1 MLKPLCLVCLLS
13 FTFLLSHS
21 QNDNYS
27 IGSRSAGVANAALSY
42 NDVWSL
48 WQNQAGIAS
57 LKQITAGTFYEDKF
71 LIPDFALEAFG
82 IVYPLKKGLGVIG
95 FSYTGYG
102 NNIYNEKKAGV
113 AYAKSFGDIISFAIQ
128 LDYLNLFIGDGYGS
142 HNSFAAEAGFQAKL
156 LPELTLAAH
165 IYNPSRTTLTNYINE
180 SIPTILRVGLAY
192 TFSDRVI
199 CSIESEKDV
208 TQEANFKVGIEYHA
222 AKPFYLRAGI
232 STNPVSDA
240 FGFGLDI
247 KDFKLDISE
256 TIYQQLG
263 SSPSISLSYIFK

>member
-27 IGSRSAGVANAALSY
+27 IGSRSAGVANASLSY
-42 NDVWSL
+42 SDVWSL
-48 WQNQAGIAS
+48 WQNQAGIAT
-57 LKQITAGTFYEDKF
+57 LKQITLGTFYEDKF
-71 LIPDFALEAFG
+71 LIPDLALEAFG
-82 IVYPLKKGLGVIG
+82 IVIPTKTLGVFG

-102 NNIYNEKKAGV
+102 NSLYNEKKAGL
-113 AYAKSFGDIISFAIQ
+113 AYAKSYGDIISFAIQ
-128 LDYLNLFIGDGYGS
+128 MDYLYIYIGDGYGS

-156 LPELTLAAH
+156 LPELILSAH
-165 IYNPSRTTLTNYINE
+165 IYNPSRAKFSSYDNE
-180 SIPTILRVGLAY
+180 TIPTILRVGLAY

-199 CSIESEKDV
+199 CSIETEKDV
-208 TQEANFKVGIEYHA
+208 SKEANFKAGLEYHPVN
-222 AKPFYLRAGI
+222 KFYLRAGI

-247 KDFKLDISE
+247 KELRLDISE

-263 SSPSISLSYIFK
+263 SSPTISLSYKFK